1 MRTILILL
9 CLLLSVNLLTGQEY
23 QPGKLWVSITS
34 EESRAVDDSST
45 AHPDINAVFRNFNVT
60 SYRQLMGFARTPHL
74 TTIYEISCDCDQVD
88 LMQALSSMITEYFG
102 FIEQVDLPINLYNPE
117 DGAWGNRH
125 DSWHLRKIQADS
137 AWEITIGQP
146 WVRVGVIDNPPDVT
160 HPDLEGQ
167 IFPHYNP
174 LKGNEYGA
182 LYGGQFKA
190 WHGTPVASFI
200 AAATAEEGDPNM
212 TPNGYLASIGF
223 KTKLIAYGP
232 QDLAS
237 AVHASTKM
245 GVDIISISWFY
256 VRCYPPSDTI
266 YQIELE
272 SIQEILNNGTVIV
285 VAAGNG
291 CMGSCYNDE
300 TLMYKRCDD
309 FPPDF
314 QYYSPTYP
322 FHPGYDSNII
332 IVTSTDSLDYHY
344 QINPVNNHDI
354 THSHFSAVDIC
365 SPGYD
370 ISGATN
376 TMEKDTLGNIFPN
389 PWPYYWKFGGTSFAT
404 PIVSGLC
411 ALIKSINPCLT
422 AAEIEYILKQTA
434 DPVQDE
440 QNYSGLLGA
449 GRINAYKAVKYAEDN
464 YGYEEYFIG
473 TNDDITWTTEM
484 QAKKIVVDS
493 AGRLTIKSTVI
504 MLPGSDIVVLRG
516 GNLVVDSGH
525 ITTCKGLWNGIQ
537 VSGKRD
543 LDQYSFYNQG
553 HLSLINGAIIENA
566 MVGVQL
572 AANGPSGID
581 PTTTGG
587 ILRAE
592 NASFINCV
600 TSVAFYPYENFL
612 NDKKNIRDNVSY
624 MNYCNF
630 ILNSDYNH
638 VFFSPMRFVYL
649 EDVRGISFKGCSFL
663 NQIKSSDYA
672 SATGIDPDRMIG
684 IMSLDAA
691 FKVDEFCLNPVYPC
705 DTSAPSR
712 FENLS
717 YGIYTM
723 NYGGKK
729 HPRIERSE
737 FIRNKTSIYLG
748 AIENAVVFSNYF
760 SVRKPHDDIFYGHS
774 DLNFT
779 GVYCDHS
786 TGYIIE
792 ENSFESNYPGPYYTP
807 KTTGVIINSSGPH
820 PNEIYKNS
828 FNQIRYGIIAM
839 NQNKRDSVGLCIKC
853 NNFSNCRY
861 DIAVV
866 VEDSVSGWGIAEH
879 QGSREDV
886 TTAPAGNVFSEWIYH
901 DFDLF
906 NDDNADPFTY
916 FHHNEDYTPAIN
928 VEPDPDKCSPSV
940 SLVLNDQRYD
950 PDESCPSRQGGGGN
964 PSIER
969 NAFDDSQAQVI
980 MAEASLAALVDG
992 GDTESLTMDVVTST
1006 PPSAADLTLQLLNE
1020 SPYLSDT
1027 VMKSAVLKEDV
1038 LSNAMIRDILVENP
1052 QSAKSA
1058 DIMQLLDERVNP
1070 MPQYMKDQVE
1080 QGKFTT
1086 GNKENLEAKRS
1097 FYLVEMERAFNNLSR
1112 YYLSDSAVTYRMDSL
1127 AALFGELNTLE
1138 NRYRSVF
1145 IHLENGDTTLA
1156 NNTLNGIPNAF
1167 ALTVEQSN
1175 THQKYEDLLNI
1186 LIGLS
1191 VSNGTVM
1198 NLDSA
1203 RIAGLLDT
1211 YDNTTLPG
1219 IYARN
1224 MLVTAGY
1231 LAYQEPYLFPDNLKT
1246 MVVKPVS
1253 TDHPS
1258 HSVRLIAFPNPAA
1271 YYTIIGF
1278 YASNED
1284 NWREGKSGVTIH
1296 VRDVRGIRLRML
1308 TSDTWQDQLVLDV
1321 RNLKPGMYFIELLI
1335 NGKRKATAKLIVNR

>member
-1 MRTILILL
+1 
-9 CLLLSVNLLTGQEY
+9 
-23 QPGKLWVSITS
+23 
-34 EESRAVDDSST
+34 
-45 AHPDINAVFRNFNVT
+45 
-60 SYRQLMGFARTPHL
+60 MGFARTPHL
-74 TTIYEISCDCDQVD
+74 RTIYEISCDCDQVD
-88 LMQALSSMITEYFG
+88 LMQALSSMIPEHFD
-102 FIEQVDLPINLYNPE
+102 FVEQMYIPTDLYDPE
-117 DGAWGNRH
+117 DGAWGNPH

-137 AWEITIGQP
+137 AWEITIGKP
-146 WVRVGVIDNPPDVT
+146 WVRVGVIDHPPDVT

-174 LKGNEYGA
+174 LQGNEYGA
-182 LYGGQFKA
+182 LYGGQFYA

-212 TPNGYLASIGF
+212 SPNGYLASIGF
-223 KTKLIAYGP
+223 KTKMIAYGGSGGLG
-232 QDLAS
+232 DRLTW
-237 AVHASTKM
+237 AVHASTVM
-245 GVDIISISWFY
+245 GADVINISWFY
-256 VRCYPPSDTI
+256 HCNAPVTPGVAQTYSDV
-266 YQIELE
+266 
-272 SIQEILNNGTVIV
+272 IQEILSNGTVIV

-300 TLMYKRCDD
+300 TRMYNKCDD

-314 QYYSPTYP
+314 QYYSPPYP
-322 FHPGYDSNII
+322 FHPSYDSNII

-344 QINPVNNHDI
+344 QINPENNHDI
-354 THSHFSAVDIC
+354 THSQFSDVDVC

-370 ISGATN
+370 ISGASN
-376 TMEKDTLGNIFPN
+376 TLIKDSLGNITPN
-389 PWPYYWKFGGTSFAT
+389 PWPYYHLFGGTSFST
-404 PIVSGLC
+404 PIVAGLC

-422 AAEIEYILKQTA
+422 PAEIEYILKQTA

-440 QNYSGLLGA
+440 HNYSGLLGA

-464 YGYEEYFIG
+464 YGYEEYVIG

-484 QAKKIVVDS
+484 QAKKITVEW
-493 AGRLTIKSTVI
+493 GGKLTIKSTVL

-537 VSGKRD
+537 VSGNRD

-592 NASFINCV
+592 NAGFINCV

-638 VFFSPMRFVYL
+638 VFFSPMRFVYM
-649 EDVRGISFKGCSFL
+649 EDVRGISFNGCSFL

-672 SATGIDPDRMIG
+672 TATGIDPDRMIG

-691 FKVDEFCLNPVYPC
+691 FKVDEYCLNPVYPC

-712 FENLS
+712 FEKLK
-717 YGIYTM
+717 YGIYAFNTGFRKYPQVQ
-723 NYGGKK
+723 N
-729 HPRIERSE
+729 SA
-737 FIRNKTSIYLG
+737 FINNKTGIYLG
-748 AIENAVVFSNYF
+748 AIDHAVITSNYF
-760 SVRKPHDDIFYGHS
+760 YSPTVDTSVLFPPGGLY
-774 DLNFT
+774 L
-779 GVYCDHS
+779 DHCNMY
-786 TGYIIE
+786 TVE
-792 ENSFESNYPGPYYTP
+792 ENVFTASPVGMPG
-807 KTTGVIINSSGPH
+807 KVKVGIAVNSSGPH
-820 PNEIYKNS
+820 PNEIYKNDFS
-828 FNQIRYGIIAM
+828 YLTYGILAM

-853 NNFSNCRY
+853 NNFANCVN
-861 DIAVV
+861 DISVV
-866 VEDSVSGWGIAEH
+866 VEGMISGYGIAGH
-879 QGSREDV
+879 QGSLENDPA
-886 TTAPAGNVFSEWIYH
+886 APAGNVFTSDYAQHE
-901 DFDLF
+901 FDLF

-916 FHHNEDYTPAIN
+916 FHHDEDLNQDYN
-928 VEPDPDKCSPSV
+928 VEPDYYSPSV
-940 SLVLNDQRYD
+940 SPVLNSQEYN
-950 PDESCPSRQGGGGN
+950 PEESCPSRQGGGGN

-969 NAFDDSQAQVI
+969 NAFDDSRAQV
-980 MAEASLAALVDG
+980 MLAEASLAALVDG
-992 GDTESLTMDVVTST
+992 GDTEGLTLDVVTST
-1006 PPSAADLTLQLLNE
+1006 PPSAVDLTLQLLNE

-1052 QSAKSA
+1052 QAAKSA
-1058 DIMQLLDERVNP
+1058 EIMQLLDEKVNP
-1070 MPQYMKDQVE
+1070 MPQYMRDQVE

-1112 YYLSDSAVTYRMDSL
+1112 YYLSDSAVTYRLDSL

-1145 IHLENGDTTLA
+1145 IHLENGDTALA

-1203 RIAGLLDT
+1203 RIAGLLDI
-1211 YDNTTLPG
+1211 YDNATLPG

-1231 LAYQEPYLFPDNLKT
+1231 LAYQEPYLFPDNLKRLI
-1246 MVVKPVS
+1246 VKPAS
-1253 TDHPS
+1253 TDHPT
-1258 HSVRLIAFPNPAA
+1258 HPVRLIAFPNPAA
-1271 YYTIIGF
+1271 FYTIIGF
-1278 YASNED
+1278 DVSNED
-1284 NWREGKSGVTIH
+1284 NWREGKPGVTIH
-1296 VRDVRGIRLRML
+1296 VRDVRGVQLRTL

-1335 NGKRKATAKLIVNR
+1335 NGKRMATAKLIVNR